1 MEEKNKS
8 VKNVKVNQENV
19 KKNFQ
24 YKLKRAFAI
33 VGTVIVVGSV
43 IGGIDSSR
51 KKDKENVNSYLSGIS
66 VSESISEYEQL
77 KQIKIEDIKDWLEIS
92 EDSIKYEDEVVK
104 ILKDNTDYKPE
115 LHIDNSLDEYKK
127 AAEIIENLYGKDLS
141 PEQEDLL
148 IKAALTLSKNAQL
161 ANEKLRKYGYNFVE
175 KETLRLLKE
184 DFAKHVGIEFDDPD
198 KIEIGIVE
206 DEWTTPCISVNV
218 NGNENGN
225 ENGNGN
231 IYECTGYPCDVAKI
245 IGAAQSARRG
255 VSKESDMYE
264 YNEDRNDVLRNAV
277 KACEVISSGAT
288 DEVIWDIKVPKK
300 NNSKYYNPIK
310 CKAPSLNE
318 IIKSSK
324 EANLT
329 TEGRSR

>member
-24 YKLKRAFAI
+24 YKLKRAVAT
-33 VGTVIVVGSV
+33 VGTVIVIGS
-43 IGGIDSSR
+43 GMGMHFSR
-51 KKDKENVNSYLSGIS
+51 EKDKENVNSYLSGIS

-148 IKAALTLSKNAQL
+148 IEAALILSKNSQL
-161 ANEKLRKYGYNFVE
+161 ANEKLMKYGYNLVE

-184 DFAKHVGIEFDDPD
+184 DFAKHVGIKFEDPSEIDVDVPSDSLKETTYISMGNLYYEFD
-198 KIEIGIVE
+198 G
-206 DEWTTPCISVNV
+206 
-218 NGNENGN
+218 
-225 ENGNGN
+225 
-231 IYECTGYPCDVAKI
+231 GYVSQIANYIAAVQRAKE
-245 IGAAQSARRG
+245 GE
-255 VSKESDMYE
+255 SKESDVFG
-264 YNEDRNDVLRNAV
+264 YNKDRT
-277 KACEVISSGAT
+277 EVIKNAYEAYMFLVDGYTTEEQWNITDQKPHAVT
-288 DEVIWDIKVPKK
+288 DERYNCKTRTLEEIKRT
-300 NNSKYYNPIK
+300 
-310 CKAPSLNE
+310 
-318 IIKSSK
+318 
-324 EANLT
+324 NL

>member
-24 YKLKRAFAI
+24 YKLKRAVAI
-33 VGTVIVVGSV
+33 VGTVIVIGSG
-43 IGGIDSSR
+43 IGIHFSGE

-104 ILKDNTDYKPE
+104 VIKDNIDYE
-115 LHIDNSLDEYKK
+115 LDELPTGSLEEYESAVKK
-127 AAEIIENLYGKDLS
+127 FNDIKDPSTVKEKEEKLKS
-141 PEQEDLL
+141 A
-148 IKAALTLSKNAQL
+148 ITIAKYAQD
-161 ANEKLRKYGYNFVE
+161 ANEKLRKYGYNLVE

-184 DFAKHVGIEFDDPD
+184 DFCKHVGIEFDDPD

-206 DEWTTPCISVNV
+206 DEWMTSYISVEDKT
-218 NGNENGN
+218 NGDN
-225 ENGNGN
+225 
-231 IYECTGYPCDVAKI
+231 YECTGYPCDVAKT
-245 IGAAQSARRG
+245 IGAVQRAEEG
-255 VSKESDMYE
+255 ESKESDLFKR
-264 YNEDRNDVLRNAV
+264 NKDRNDVLRDAV
-277 KACEVISSGAT
+277 EACEVISSGAT
-288 DEVIWDIKVPKK
+288 DEVNWDIKVPKK
-300 NNSKYYNPIK
+300 DDSKYYNPIE
-310 CKAPSLNE
+310 CKATSLNK
-318 IIKSSK
+318 IITSSK

-329 TEGRSR
+329 EGRSR

>member
-24 YKLKRAFAI
+24 YKLKRAVAI
-33 VGTVIVVGSV
+33 VGTVVIVVGS
-43 IGGIDSSR
+43 GLGIHFSG
-51 KKDKENVNSYLSGIS
+51 KKDKEKVSSYLSGIS

-104 ILKDNTDYKPE
+104 ILKDNTDYELDE

-184 DFAKHVGIEFDDPD
+184 DFAKHVGINFEDPSE
-198 KIEIGIVE
+198 IEIGIV
-206 DEWTTPCISVNV
+206 DDAPYIIVNV
-218 NGNENGN
+218 NGK
-225 ENGNGN
+225 
-231 IYECTGYPCDVAKI
+231 IYECTGYPYDIAQIIAAVQRAKE
-245 IGAAQSARRG
+245 GK
-255 VSKESDMYE
+255 SKESDPFGR
-264 YNEDRNDVLRNAV
+264 NEGRNAV
-277 KACEVISSGAT
+277 LNAALVDGIETLSSGAT
-288 DEVIWDIKVPKK
+288 GKVNWNIKVPKYD
-300 NNSKYYNPIK
+300 SEYYNPIK
-310 CKAPSLNE
+310 CNAPSSKK
-318 IIKSSK
+318 IITSSK
-324 EANLT
+324 ANL

>member
-24 YKLKRAFAI
+24 YKLKRAVAI
-33 VGTVIVVGSV
+33 VGTVIVIGSG
-43 IGGIDSSR
+43 IGIHFSGE

-115 LHIDNSLDEYKK
+115 LHIVNSLDEYKK
-127 AAEIIENLYGKDLS
+127 AVETIEMLHDVKVLS
-141 PEQEDLL
+141 PEQKTLL
-148 IKAALTLSKNAQL
+148 IEAALILSKNAQL
-161 ANEKLRKYGYNFVE
+161 ANEKLMKYGYNLVE

-184 DFAKHVGIEFDDPD
+184 DFAKHVGIKFEDLSEIVVDVPSDSLEETTYISMGNLYYEFD
-198 KIEIGIVE
+198 G
-206 DEWTTPCISVNV
+206 
-218 NGNENGN
+218 
-225 ENGNGN
+225 
-231 IYECTGYPCDVAKI
+231 GYVSQIANS
-245 IGAAQSARRG
+245 IGAVQDAKEG
-255 VSKESDMYE
+255 ESKESDVFGYNKDRTKIIEKAYE
-264 YNEDRNDVLRNAV
+264 AYMFLVDGYTTEEQWNITDQKPHAV
-277 KACEVISSGAT
+277 T
-288 DEVIWDIKVPKK
+288 DERYNCKTRTLEEIKRT
-300 NNSKYYNPIK
+300 
-310 CKAPSLNE
+310 
-318 IIKSSK
+318 
-324 EANLT
+324 NL

>member
-33 VGTVIVVGSV
+33 VGTAVIVIGS
-43 IGGIDSSR
+43 GMGMHFSR
-51 KKDKENVNSYLSGIS
+51 EKDKENVNSYLSGIS

-104 ILKDNTDYKPE
+104 ILKDNTDYE
-115 LHIDNSLDEYKK
+115 LDELPTGSLEEYKK
-127 AAEIIENLYGKDLS
+127 AVKEFNDIKAKPS
-141 PEQEDLL
+141 TVKEQEEKLKSA
-148 IKAALTLSKNAQL
+148 ITIAKCAQD

-184 DFAKHVGIEFDDPD
+184 DFAKHVGINFEDPSE
-198 KIEIGIVE
+198 IEIGIV
-206 DEWTTPCISVNV
+206 DDAPYIIVNV
-218 NGNENGN
+218 NGK
-225 ENGNGN
+225 
-231 IYECTGYPCDVAKI
+231 IYECTGYPYDIAQIIAAVQRAKE
-245 IGAAQSARRG
+245 GK
-255 VSKESDMYE
+255 SKESDPFGR
-264 YNEDRNDVLRNAV
+264 NEGRNAV
-277 KACEVISSGAT
+277 LNAALVDGIETLSSGAT
-288 DEVIWDIKVPKK
+288 GKVNWEIKAPKEYD
-300 NNSKYYNPIK
+300 SEYYNPFK
-310 CKAPSLNE
+310 CNAPSSKK
-318 IIKSSK
+318 IITSSK
-324 EANLT
+324 ANL